1 MILVLVWMVRSKAL
15 GCHAI
20 VDDEQDSELLHDLLR
35 SHRVEKGNYKNRH
48 NNRHHIHLAR

>member
-20 VDDEQDSELLHDLLR
+20 VDGEQDSELLHDLLR